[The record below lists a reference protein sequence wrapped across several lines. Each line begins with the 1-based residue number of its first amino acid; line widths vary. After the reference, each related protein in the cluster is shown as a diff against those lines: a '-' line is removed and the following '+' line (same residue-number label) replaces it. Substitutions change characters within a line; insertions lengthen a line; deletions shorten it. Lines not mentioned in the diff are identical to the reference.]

1 MVAYIGG
8 QLLRLGLITMI
19 RILSAADGLAADCAA
34 VIFASDVH
42 HDLFLFFLVPY
53 EWHSVGRTLP
63 LPTILQS
70 GLILW

>member
-42 HDLFLFFLVPY
+42 HDLFLCFLMPY
-53 EWHSVGRTLP
+53 EWHSVGRTFP

-70 GLILW
+70 GLTLC